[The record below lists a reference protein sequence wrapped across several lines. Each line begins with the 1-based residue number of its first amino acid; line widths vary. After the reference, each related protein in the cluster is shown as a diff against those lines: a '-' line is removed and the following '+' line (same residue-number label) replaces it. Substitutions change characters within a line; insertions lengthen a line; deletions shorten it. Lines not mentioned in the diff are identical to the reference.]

1 MKIKKIAQTPGLVA
15 TVVDNLNSDSDKN
28 ALSARQGKQ
37 LKKMIDDIEING
49 GSGGGSGTTTIIN
62 DALPIGSIVP
72 YTSSTIPDNWFICE
86 GQTISRTEY
95 SELFEVIGTTYGTG
109 DGRTTFNLPNLK
121 GRVPAGRD
129 STDSNFDVLGET
141 GGEKAHNHTLE
152 NGYAK
157 IIDNG
162 QGKFILNA
170 KQASWVS
177 TGQIQTSHI
186 STTYSSTDESWAI
199 NLGGETDNSN
209 NLQPYII
216 LNYIIKAKET
226 KTSGGIGTP
235 EIAIGSEEPT
245 GEEVLWIDD
254 DSLEAEDIEDIDV
267 IVDKIY
273 PVGSVYITVNDVSP
287 SILFGGKWERISQGR
302 FLIGVK
308 ENSAFAENNI
318 PDFGTTAGNKGYLFA
333 PEDKGGEY
341 KNTLEFENYSSY
353 VYNTMQDYGEN
364 DLNAYWNPPGGSW
377 GLGSIYTKNK
387 NIPHN
392 NMPPYFAAYMWK
404 RIA

>member
-1 MKIKKIAQTPGLVA
+1 MRIKKIAQTPGLVA

-37 LKKMIDDIEING
+37 LKKMIDDIEISG

-72 YTSSTIPDNWFICE
+72 YTSSTIPDNWFVCE
-86 GQTISRTEY
+86 GQAISRTEY
-95 SELFEVIGTTYGTG
+95 SELFEVLGTTYGAG
-109 DGRTTFNLPNLK
+109 DGSTTFNLPNLK
-121 GRVPAGRD
+121 GRVPVGKNNSD
-129 STDSNFDVLGET
+129 SDFNALGKT
-141 GGEKAHNHTLE
+141 GGEKTHTLTADE
-152 NGYAK
+152 LPVSSLINVAGTITVGSGNGTIK
-157 IIDNG
+157 SRTQSG
-162 QGKFILNA
+162 
-170 KQASWVS
+170 
-177 TGQIQTSHI
+177 SH
-186 STTYSSTDESWAI
+186 
-199 NLGGETDNSN
+199 N
-209 NLQPYII
+209 NLQPYIV

-226 KTSGGIGTP
+226 KTSGGPGAP

-254 DSLEAEDIEDIDV
+254 DSLETEDIEDIDV
-267 IVDKIY
+267 IADKIY

-308 ENSAFAENNI
+308 ENSAFVENNI

-341 KNTLEFENYSSY
+341 KNTLEFANYSSY

-364 DLNAYWNPPGGSW
+364 DLNAYWSPPGGSW
-377 GLGSIYTKNK
+377 GLGSVYTKNK

-392 NMPPYFAAYMWK
+392 NMPPYFAVYMWK

>member
-1 MKIKKIAQTPGLVA
+1 MRIKKIAQTPGLVA

-37 LKKMIDDIEING
+37 LKKMIDDIEISG

-86 GQTISRTEY
+86 GQAISRTEY

-109 DGRTTFNLPNLK
+109 DGKTTFNLPNLK

-129 STDSNFDVLGET
+129 SADSNFDVLGET
-141 GGEKAHNHTLE
+141 GGEKTHTLTVAE
-152 NGYAK
+152 MPSHRHNLQTN
-157 IIDNG
+157 I
-162 QGKFILNA
+162 NA
-170 KQASWVS
+170 
-177 TGQIQTSHI
+177 TSFG
-186 STTYSSTDESWAI
+186 SNNSLARGSGGTTEWKGNDSYI
-199 NLGGETDNSN
+199 ETAGSNQPHN
-209 NLQPYII
+209 NLQPYIT

-226 KTSGGIGTP
+226 KTSGGTGAP

-254 DSLEAEDIEDIDV
+254 DSLESEDIDI

-273 PVGSVYITVNDVSP
+273 PVGSVYITVNNVSP
-287 SILFGGKWERISQGR
+287 SILFGGEWERISQGR

-341 KNTLEFENYSSY
+341 TNTLEFENYSSY
-353 VYNTMQDYGEN
+353 VYNTMQNYDKN
-364 DLNAYWNPPGGSW
+364 DLNTLWNPPEGSW
-377 GLGSIYTKNK
+377 GLGSVYTKNK
-387 NIPHN
+387 NTPHN